1 MLVHKKYKM
10 LMSVKLGNGTIVS
23 LEFETGLDEEGADEA
38 ELFAKCKQSVKNDL
52 RAAIKDDPL
61 ARVVWA
67 ATVNGVKLEERVNDN
82 LD

>member
-23 LEFETGLDEEGADEA
+23 LEFETGLDEDGADET
-38 ELFAKCKQSVKNDL
+38 ELFAKCKQSVKNDIKK
-52 RAAIKDDPL
+52 AAKDDPL
-61 ARVVWA
+61 VRVVWA
-67 ATVNGVKLEERVNDN
+67 AVVNGVKLEERVNDN